1 MSQAY
6 VRSHMRSSFS
16 SAISTSRR
24 SKLGTSACRLW
35 RPCSPKGWSSTGF
48 STQPSAP
55 HDRKEDKE
63 QQRHA
68 SKLFYICLL
77 PLSLQLVVHAAL
89 DVKTGSILF
98 KIDKRTRCEKEFEK
112 LGQCLHYRLS
122 VFDCLH
128 GTPWWC
134 LHLSA
139 PITAFPE
146 NRRLYTSVRHECA
159 SGIVMIM
166 TEQQNTKYHL
176 LMLGSKVVYS
186 ECRSAYSQISKI
198 AKSSFYYCK
207 GAGPSHQKSIPLL
220 LSHD

>member
-77 PLSLQLVVHAAL
+77 PLFLQLVVHAAL
-89 DVKTGSILF
+89 DVKTGSISF

-112 LGQCLHYRLS
+112 LGQCLHYQLS

-146 NRRLYTSVRHECA
+146 NRRLTRQCDMNVRVGFLW
-159 SGIVMIM
+159 SWPNNKIL
-166 TEQQNTKYHL
+166 NTTCWCSDPK
-176 LMLGSKVVYS
+176 
-186 ECRSAYSQISKI
+186 
-198 AKSSFYYCK
+198 
-207 GAGPSHQKSIPLL
+207 
-220 LSHD
+220 